1 MFKYH
6 TPDGMYPPD
15 IIDGWIVKF
24 FPYDKDGRRNDLVSV
39 NKPAMGGHN
48 LPKEIVKVDLKHIE
62 MLPGGEEIT
71 TPLELWAGFIGLE
84 QDEDTYAL
92 TPRIGWMIRKKD
104 VENVGLQ
111 RQFESQNQ
119 RSGINILV
127 KEVPQALLTIPHIKD
142 LEIRFMDR
150 IVIPDKM
157 KNIKIDKLKLRGKI
171 SEQETERIKAM
182 FPETDLTIVN
192 TGE

>member
-1 MFKYH
+1 M
-6 TPDGMYPPD
+6 
-15 IIDGWIVKF
+15 
-24 FPYDKDGRRNDLVSV
+24 
-39 NKPAMGGHN
+39 
-48 LPKEIVKVDLKHIE
+48 
-62 MLPGGEEIT
+62 
-71 TPLELWAGFIGLE
+71 
-84 QDEDTYAL
+84 
-92 TPRIGWMIRKKD
+92 
-104 VENVGLQ
+104 Q
-111 RQFESQNQ
+111 RQFESKNQ

-150 IVIPDKM
+150 IVIPDEM